1 MNKLHAESMSGRS
14 TPTDGMSEDGLSETL
29 PGVYY
34 GGSKDKIDYGQYAL
48 TPLGQLLALCMSS
61 SIATYPHPGVT
72 LQYFETAVRYV
83 EFWKSKP
90 GSVQP
95 IFEALLDKR

>member
-1 MNKLHAESMSGRS
+1 VTTGINGDAHMSSGRS
-14 TPTDGMSEDGLSETL
+14 TPTNGDIEQRSS
-29 PGVYY
+29 
-34 GGSKDKIDYGQYAL
+34 SKEKIDYSQYPL
-48 TPLGQLLALCMSS
+48 TPLGQLLTLCMTSG
-61 SIATYPHPGVT
+61 ILTYPHPSVL

-95 IFEALLDKR
+95 VFQALLDQR